1 MDRNY
6 VIIKSPYI
14 PVNSLQ
20 VILAGAGGVGSRLV
34 PPLVKMLPS
43 GTILDI
49 YDPDIVEKKN
59 LNRQHFCHRD
69 LGKPKAQVLA
79 ERYSNDR
86 VSIRAFFR
94 SVGPEDEDALGAYQ
108 KLFIGC
114 VDTYEGRMALVNLT
128 ARQYYSRLMAY
139 IDVGNSRLRG
149 QVLLVHLNGHI

>member
-86 VSIRAFFR
+86 VSIRAFFM
-94 SVGPEDEDALGAYQ
+94 SVGDESTLLEHHQ

-114 VDTYEGRMALVNLT
+114 VDTYEGRMALV
-128 ARQYYSRLMAY
+128 
-139 IDVGNSRLRG
+139 
-149 QVLLVHLNGHI
+149 